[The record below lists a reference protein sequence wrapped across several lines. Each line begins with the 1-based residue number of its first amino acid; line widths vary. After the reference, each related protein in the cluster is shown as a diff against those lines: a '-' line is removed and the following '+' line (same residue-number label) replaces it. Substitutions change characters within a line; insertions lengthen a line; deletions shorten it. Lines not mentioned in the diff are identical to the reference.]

1 MVSVPADG
9 DVWSTLLGGPYGFV
23 VVIAAL
29 GWLGLKE
36 WRKGRAEDVAGH
48 RARADAAEA
57 AHRADVAAHR
67 ARADAAE
74 AALRALEQRTD
85 RDMAEM
91 RGEILKLQRQIFG
104 LQRQVASLGATPV
117 EMEGS

>member
-1 MVSVPADG
+1 MPADG

-36 WRKGRAEDVAGH
+36 WRKGRAEDVA
-48 RARADAAEA
+48 
-57 AHRADVAAHR
+57 AHR

-74 AALRALEQRTD
+74 AALKALEQRTD
-85 RDMAEM
+85 KDMGELK
-91 RGEILKLQRQIFG
+91 GEILKLQRQIFG
-104 LQRQVASLGATPV
+104 LQRQVASLGATPIEV
-117 EMEGS
+117 EGP